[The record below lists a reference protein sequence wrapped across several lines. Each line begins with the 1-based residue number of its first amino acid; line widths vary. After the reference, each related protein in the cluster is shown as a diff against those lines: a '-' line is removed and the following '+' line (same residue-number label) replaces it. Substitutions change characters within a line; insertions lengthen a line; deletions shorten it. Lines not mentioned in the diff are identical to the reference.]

1 MLVSANVSERMS
13 EPPDIGVS
21 VVILALGRASS
32 EESGATDVA
41 TTRGNH
47 DARPTLWI
55 PLVRRIKQPFLG
67 DWALPG
73 GNLQSGTSLEDAA
86 RTALESTTQ
95 LRPRYLEQLYT
106 FGDPSRSH
114 GGLPMVTIA
123 YWALIATTETTQLT
137 GGENVRWF
145 PTTDLPSLAF
155 DHGDI
160 IDYALT
166 RVRNKVEYTDLAT
179 RLVGD
184 TFTLSQLREVHEAI
198 TGASLDPANFR
209 RKMLSSGMLEA
220 TGSQLSNGKHRP
232 AMLYRYVAHESPHQ
246 AHQRRPQ
253 GKARHENAGHTT

>member
-1 MLVSANVSERMS
+1 MLVSANVSERQS

-21 VVILALGRASS
+21 VVILALGRASA
-32 EESGATDVA
+32 EETGATDVA
-41 TTRGNH
+41 ATRSDH
-47 DARPTLWI
+47 DARPALWI

-73 GNLQSGTSLEDAA
+73 GNLQSGVSLEDAA
-86 RTALESTTQ
+86 RSALESTTQ

-114 GGLPMVTIA
+114 GGLPMVSIV

-137 GGENVRWF
+137 SGENVRWF
-145 PTTDLPSLAF
+145 PTSDLPTLAF
-155 DHGDI
+155 DHDEI
-160 IDYALT
+160 VDYALT

-198 TGASLDPANFR
+198 TGTTLDPANFR
-209 RKMLSSGMLEA
+209 RKMLASGMLEP
-220 TGSQLSNGKHRP
+220 TGTQLSNGKHRP

-246 AHQRRPQ
+246 AHKRQPHHKGPLGNIMR
-253 GKARHENAGHTT
+253 E